1 MEILKLCQ
9 RTQKV
14 TDLSSYSE
22 LWEMGREEDIF
33 KIIERQN
40 MRSMADQGILIL
52 LPSHVGQHY
61 ECLYQ

>member
-1 MEILKLCQ
+1 MEILKSCQ

-22 LWEMGREEDIF
+22 LWELGREEDIL

-40 MRSMADQGILIL
+40 MRSMVDQGILSL

>member
-22 LWEMGREEDIF
+22 LWEMGREEDIL

-40 MRSMADQGILIL
+40 MRSMTDQCILIL